1 MRYQSYTLVT
11 AMMVGLI
18 APVLAAAPAQAQ
30 LPRPAGGPGP
40 TVSPAPAPP
49 PAPGQ
54 ETGELVAQYGFE
66 DDPAVDDSG
75 NGHTLRTVARHRGA
89 VRPTPHD
96 AGQAMAFPAK
106 CRGGRCPQVVLQTR
120 SAATLNPGA
129 LPLAFGATVL
139 LSRTQ
144 TSKGQNIVQKG
155 YSRTSSQYK
164 LQIDGAAGRPSCVLV
179 GVLRPRIRMVR
190 SRISVADGRWHTLE
204 CQRRGRWMRIIVDG
218 VVQGRRHVPATLA
231 IANWCPLS
239 IGGKGAYNDNDQFH
253 GSVDDVWVRIG

>member
-1 MRYQSYTLVT
+1 M
-11 AMMVGLI
+11 
-18 APVLAAAPAQAQ
+18 PVSE
-30 LPRPAGGPGP
+30 AG
-40 TVSPAPAPP
+40 PAPLATDAPLQ
-49 PAPGQ
+49 AGARDTV
-54 ETGELVAQYGFE
+54 ETGALVARYGFE
-66 DDPAVDDSG
+66 DDPEIDDSG
-75 NGHTLRTVARHRGA
+75 HGHTLRIVARHRGT
-89 VRPTPHD
+89 VRATPHD
-96 AGQAMAFPAK
+96 TGRAMAFPAK

-120 SAATLNPGA
+120 SAEALNPGS

-139 LSRTQ
+139 LTPTQ

-179 GVLRPRIRMVR
+179 DVLRPRIRMVR
-190 SRISVADGRWHTLE
+190 SRMSVADGQWHTLE
-204 CQRRGRWMRIIVDG
+204 CQRRGRWLQIIVDG